1 MKVNVPNLQK
11 FIEENYRGNKSF
23 FAEEAKIERSY
34 FNQLMKG
41 RIKNTSPKICNA
53 IIRYCEEKNLNYKD
67 FIF

>member
-23 FAEEAKIERSY
+23 FAEEAKIDRSY
-34 FNQLMKG
+34 FNQLMNG
-41 RIKNTSPKICNA
+41 RIKNDSPKICNA
-53 IIRYCEEKNLNYKD
+53 IIRYCEEKNLNYRD